1 MNYGELKQAILDD
14 THRPDLTTHVARF
27 VRQCEGMIRR
37 DLVGYLINT
46 TLTDS
51 DRVSAGLYNLP
62 ARILQIRHLSLQGRQ
77 GDDLQRVAPGQIRR
91 LDSTADVLQYAQ
103 NGDGTMEVRGVPG
116 TADVF
121 DLLYY
126 GTPVPFSADGDEN
139 DLLTDH
145 ETLYMAGS
153 KVYLYLHTQD
163 RELAIDEA
171 NQFNAIIDDLNE
183 QVARKIGG
191 ANIAPSYNF
200 AGGSS
205 Y

>member
-14 THRPDLTTHVARF
+14 THRPDLSAHVARF
-27 VRQCEGMIRR
+27 IRQCEGMIRR
-37 DLVGYLINT
+37 DLVGYLLNT

-51 DRVSAGLYNLP
+51 DRDAAGVYNLP
-62 ARILQIRHLSLQGRQ
+62 ARLLQIRHLSLQGRQ
-77 GDDLQRVAPGQIRR
+77 GDGLQRVAPGQIRR
-91 LDSTADVLQYAQ
+91 LDTTADVLQYAQ
-103 NGDGTMEVRGVPG
+103 NGTGTIEFRGVPG
-116 TADVF
+116 TSDIF

-126 GTPVPFSADGDEN
+126 GTPIPFSADGDEN

-145 ETLYMAGS
+145 ETLYMEGS
-153 KVYLYLHTQD
+153 KAFLYMHTQD
-163 RELAIDEA
+163 RELAADAGSLFDSVIED
-171 NQFNAIIDDLNE
+171 INE

-191 ANIAPSYNF
+191 ASVAPSYNM